1 MTTPT
6 GDPHGVNEAEGAAAP
21 TERWQVDPD
30 RSRVEFRVRKMGLYD
45 VKGRFRRF
53 DGHVDLGPA
62 GKLRGGQVVIE
73 AGSIHTRMPP
83 RDWHLRTRDFL
94 DAERHPEIR
103 VLAED
108 VRGEADGTLGVSSHI
123 DLHGTREQVNLDAHL
138 HEHADAPET
147 LVLHLHG
154 VLDRHTFGVR
164 ARLPFEWVVGREV
177 RLDVLLTLQRPSV
190 G

>member
-6 GDPHGVNEAEGAAAP
+6 GNSQGVSEAEGAAAP
-21 TERWQVDPD
+21 TERWHVDPD

-62 GKLRGGQVVIE
+62 GKLRGGQVVIQ
-73 AGSIHTRMPP
+73 AASIDTRIPP

-94 DAERHPEIR
+94 DAQRHPEIR
-103 VLAED
+103 VLAQD
-108 VRGEADGTLGVSSHI
+108 VREEADGTLGVSSHI
-123 DLHGTREQVNLDAHL
+123 DLHGTREQVPLDAHL

-147 LVLHLHG
+147 LGLHLHG

-164 ARLPFEWVVGREV
+164 PRLPFDWIVGREV
-177 RLDVLLTLQRPSV
+177 RLDVLLTLHRPASQ
-190 G
+190 